1 MIKDSTNLTQKE
13 NPAYVPLNVTEGN
26 GELVC

>member
-13 NPAYVPLNVTEGN
+13 NPAYGPLNVTEGN